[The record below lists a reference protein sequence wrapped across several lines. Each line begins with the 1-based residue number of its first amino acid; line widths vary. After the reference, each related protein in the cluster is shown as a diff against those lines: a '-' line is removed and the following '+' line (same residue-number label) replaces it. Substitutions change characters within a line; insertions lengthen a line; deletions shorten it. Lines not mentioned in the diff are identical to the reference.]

1 MTLLNRESI
10 LSATDLTIE
19 KVDLPEWG
27 GHVFVKSMT
36 GAERDRWEIQ
46 TVASGKN
53 KAPENIRAQLAAMT
67 VCDEAGALL
76 FSVDDVIALSSKSAK
91 ALDRIMETAL
101 QVNGLSQKHVEELE
115 KN

>member
-1 MTLLNRESI
+1 
-10 LSATDLTIE
+10 
-19 KVDLPEWG
+19 
-27 GHVFVKSMT
+27 
-36 GAERDRWEIQ
+36 
-46 TVASGKN
+46 
-53 KAPENIRAQLAAMT
+53 MT